1 MERHEQILKEIAF
14 LELRLQSLKLEL
26 EFVRSSGSEQK
37 GKIEPF
43 RPNSECSATPMQT
56 AIGKESSNP
65 LMAISLPKAEKKH
78 SKASEVPSPH
88 KTVKEFSEIPKD
100 FLRPNQ
106 GIQIPKKN
114 EDHSSSSSKEEKG
127 IQNPKKDFYVVY
139 NGPYA
144 GIYDH
149 WGTAKKATNKIPGV
163 SYKKFKDMLS
173 ARTSAD
179 IYTNAQFG
187 EKLKYIP
194 GATTSPKSFAEA
206 LTTRPSNM
214 KSLGKPKFIKIEEDD
229 DVGFNPEF
237 DLKSFLYIY
246 KYGRNLEEEH
256 FLTDRAFTIDKK
268 EISYLNFVNNSDP
281 EGILESFKA
290 GLVRF
295 IYPSTNLQELRLLP
309 KVLKSS
315 VQRFRKK
322 CIKDSEKEIFLKIKS
337 TIPCWEDY
345 YNGLDDSVSYRPNY
359 LVQIGI
365 SKGVNYQP
373 SQKMEAVVL
382 KEQWQGIAEEKAIE
396 FFQAIEDILSN
407 EKIFIIYCDD
417 RILIYS
423 SSPKERTKEDLMAI
437 LNFQSEVSSCK
448 LLGFHSDKIC
458 SYLNKKASVGK
469 PYSCPQKGKAV
480 ITSGPSFSVEDTL
493 SDTE

>member
-1 MERHEQILKEIAF
+1 MDRHEQILKEIAF
-14 LELRLQSLKLEL
+14 LKVRLQSLEMEL
-26 EFVRSSGSEQK
+26 EFVGSFGSEQK

-43 RPNSECSATPMQT
+43 RLTSECSATPKQT

-114 EDHSSSSSKEEKG
+114 EDHSSSSSQEEKG

-149 WGTAKKATNKIPGV
+149 WGTAKKATNKIPGI
-163 SYKKFKDMLS
+163 SYKKFRDMLS

-179 IYTNAQFG
+179 IYTNAQFS

-206 LTTRPSNM
+206 LTTKTSGM

-229 DVGFNPEF
+229 NDIGFSPEF
-237 DLKSFLYIY
+237 NLKSFLYIY
-246 KYGRNLEEEH
+246 QYGRNLGEEH
-256 FLTDRAFTIDKK
+256 FLTDHAFTIDKK
-268 EISYLNFVNNSDP
+268 EISYLCFVNQSDP
-281 EGILESFKA
+281 ECILESFKA
-290 GLVRF
+290 GLVRYV
-295 IYPSTNLQELRLLP
+295 YPSINLQELRLLP

-345 YNGLDDSVSYRPNY
+345 HNGLDDLVSYRPNY

-373 SQKMEAVVL
+373 SQKMEATIL
-382 KEQWQGIAEEKAIE
+382 KDQWQKIAEEKAIE
-396 FFQAIEDILSN
+396 FFQAIEEVLSN

-423 SSPKERTKEDLMAI
+423 SSPKERTKEDMKAI
-437 LNFQSEVSSCK
+437 QDYQSEISTCK

-458 SYLNKKASVGK
+458 SYLTKKAKADKS
-469 PYSCPQKGKAV
+469 YSCPVKGKAV
-480 ITSGPSFSVEDTL
+480 STSGPSFKVEDAL
-493 SDTE
+493 SDT